1 MLKQLPNHVLER
13 LFTDRASRIEATRQ
27 DLLLFFTFYFKKYI
41 TYRIAPFQLEIL
53 RILQNPEYKTFAV
66 TAFRGSGKSTLC
78 SLVYVIW
85 AIVGFHRKKN
95 IIIVCQTEDK
105 ARQTLINIRR
115 VLESFPVLLNDHG
128 TFYSNSDEWN
138 KRTLVISKYD
148 ARITVVSVSESVRGV
163 LHDNSR
169 PDLIVYDDIEDTQ
182 AAMTQESRDKLQ
194 DILGSE
200 FMPLG
205 TSNTRHIYIGN
216 LVHPDSMMSRLKKR
230 ILNRSM
236 NGIYKEYP
244 LITDDGIIMWPGQ
257 FSDMEAI
264 EALRKQQI
272 SDEYFQREFLL
283 KIIPV
288 GKQLI
293 SPENI
298 RRYYESDL
306 RSRADFQKYL
316 ITVDP
321 AVSGDHALKRDKT
334 AIIVWRLY
342 GSDEKATYYMF
353 PNPINDWLEW
363 PQIIEKVKHIVSSFE
378 PSPRY
383 KILVEG
389 GSTQKGLTQML
400 KYEGLDAE
408 EVLPNGN
415 DKRTRVAMTV
425 PLLANKLLFPME
437 GIGELEQQM
446 YYFGVERYDDLVDA
460 LTLLTLAM
468 PEIEANLSS
477 GVFMVNNFLNE
488 YVDRILDGSSN
499 IGDDDYDPSEY
510 RPVRDWRSWKRLMG

>member
-1 MLKQLPNHVLER
+1 MKNQIHNKLYK
-13 LFTDRASRIEATRQ
+13 LFTDRTARIEATQ
-27 DLLLFFTFYFKKYI
+27 QNLLLFFTFYFNKYI
-41 TYRIAPFQLEIL
+41 TYHIAPFQIEMLQ
-53 RILQNPEYKTFAV
+53 ILQDLNHKTIAI

-85 AIVGFHRKKN
+85 AIIGIHQKKN
-95 IIIVCQTEDK
+95 VIIVCQTEDK

-138 KRTLVISKYD
+138 KRTLVISKYQ
-148 ARITVVSVSESVRGV
+148 ARITVVSVSESVRGI
-163 LHDNSR
+163 LHDNVR
-169 PDLIVYDDIEDTQ
+169 PDLIVYDDIEDRQ
-182 AAMTQESRDKLQ
+182 SAMTQEGRDKVQ

-205 TSNTRHIYIGN
+205 TRNTRHVYIGN
-216 LVHPDSMMSRLKKR
+216 LVHLDSMMSRLKKR
-230 ILNRSM
+230 ILAGSM
-236 NGIYKEYP
+236 SGVYKEYP
-244 LITDDGIIMWPGQ
+244 LVTDEGTINWLGQ
-257 FSDMEAI
+257 FPDIEAI
-264 EALRKQQI
+264 ETLRKQQI
-272 SDEYFQREFLL
+272 SDEYFQQEYQL

-306 RSRADFQKYL
+306 RSRADFQMYL
-316 ITVDP
+316 ITIDP
-321 AVSGDHALKRDKT
+321 AVSGDHTLKRDKT
-334 AIIVWRLY
+334 GIITWRQY
-342 GSDEKATYYMF
+342 GSGEKVSYYMS

-363 PQIIEKVKHIVSSFE
+363 PEIIKKVKHIVSSFG
-378 PSPRY
+378 SAPRY

-425 PLLANKLLFPME
+425 PLLANKLLFPIE
-437 GIGELEQQM
+437 GIDELEQQM

-468 PEIEANLSS
+468 PEIEAHLSS
-477 GVFMVNNFLNE
+477 GVVVSNNFLYE
-488 YVDRILDGSSN
+488 PIERIMNNMYSS
-499 IGDDDYDPSEY
+499 GDEDEH
-510 RPVRDWRSWKRLMG
+510 RTVNDWRSWTRLMG